1 MTTALYISVLQ
12 TLYFVIELYM
22 WVIIIA
28 ALLTWVRPDPYN
40 PIVQTLYRL
49 TEPAYKVV
57 RRFLPTIIGGID
69 LTPLI
74 IIIGLKFLMI
84 LLQNLMMVPVGL

>member
-57 RRFLPTIIGGID
+57 RRFLPTIIGRID